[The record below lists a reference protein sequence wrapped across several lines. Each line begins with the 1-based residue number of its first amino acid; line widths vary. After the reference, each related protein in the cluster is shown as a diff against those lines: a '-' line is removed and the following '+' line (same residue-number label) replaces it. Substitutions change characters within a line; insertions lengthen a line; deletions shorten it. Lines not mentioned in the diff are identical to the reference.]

1 VFREG
6 LEAGVDRD
14 ELLAAMFGKE
24 GADDL
29 SGTEAEYRDKI
40 IAKLEEIAREQ
51 SADVQKGVALYESAQ
66 QQYERGSYRRTLE
79 LTEEA
84 LNNLRRASLEGGRVL
99 IFKAMALDALG
110 RETEAAEVYKDLES
124 HPLTTIRKQ
133 AEELLYILEA
143 PRLQISPD
151 ERVSI
156 PDMSNL
162 EKNDPRKRR
171 SNGPIRSRPAPAR
184 KKEKELNW
192 QEKFARDYK
201 VPLPEQLKN
210 KYVLVATVVL
220 AAGVAFWSASEVG
233 K

>member
-1 VFREG
+1 
-6 LEAGVDRD
+6 
-14 ELLAAMFGKE
+14 MFGKE
-24 GADDL
+24 DPDGL
-29 SGTEAEYRDKI
+29 SGAEAEYRDKI

-66 QQYERGSYRRTLE
+66 RQYERGSYRRTLE

-84 LNNLRRASLEGGRVL
+84 LNNLRRGSLEGGRVL

-110 RETEAAEVYKDLES
+110 RETEAAEVYKDLEES

-171 SNGPIRSRPAPAR
+171 SNGPMRSRPAPAR

-220 AAGVAFWSASEVG
+220 VASVAFWSASVVG